1 MSNPEQSAGGQGDSK
16 SGFNEHL
23 KEDKAAGE
31 VFQTIRPI
39 LQGCT
44 C

>member
-1 MSNPEQSAGGQGDSK
+1 MSNPEQSAGEQGDGK
-16 SGFNEHL
+16 SGLNEHL

-31 VFQTIRPI
+31 VFQTVSRI
-39 LQGCT
+39 LPGCT

>member
-1 MSNPEQSAGGQGDSK
+1 MPKPEQSAGEQGDSK
-16 SGFNEHL
+16 SGLNEHL

-31 VFQTIRPI
+31 VLQTVSPI